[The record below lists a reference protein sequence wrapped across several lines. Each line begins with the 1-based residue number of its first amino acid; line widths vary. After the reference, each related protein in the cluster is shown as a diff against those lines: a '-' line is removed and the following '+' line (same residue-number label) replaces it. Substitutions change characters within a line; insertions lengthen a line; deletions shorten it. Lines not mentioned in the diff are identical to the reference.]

1 MKCQFKTD
9 KILTAAKETKHT
21 ITTTEGKLIH
31 KKLASKPLKFQP
43 SKKPDETRK
52 PTMRCKRCGRFSNGD
67 LCDTHKRLY
76 NKQDD
81 QKTSTSGM
89 TFPTMPVERP
99 KVTPDITTISTDSQS
114 DHTEELPSREMGGSV
129 YQAELKQ
136 LRGS

>member
-1 MKCQFKTD
+1 MKCRFKTD
-9 KILTAAKETKHT
+9 KILIAAKETKHT

-67 LCDTHKRLY
+67 LCYTHKRLY

-89 TFPTMPVERP
+89 TFPTTEGDTRRHHDINRQPVRSYRRATVHGKYRSRADRNRGH
-99 KVTPDITTISTDSQS
+99 KV
-114 DHTEELPSREMGGSV
+114 
-129 YQAELKQ
+129 
-136 LRGS
+136 

>member
-1 MKCQFKTD
+1 MKCRFKTD

-31 KKLASKPLKFQP
+31 KKRASKPLKFQP

-89 TFPTMPVERP
+89 TFPTMPAERP
-99 KVTPDITTISTDSQS
+99 KVT
-114 DHTEELPSREMGGSV
+114 
-129 YQAELKQ
+129 
-136 LRGS
+136 